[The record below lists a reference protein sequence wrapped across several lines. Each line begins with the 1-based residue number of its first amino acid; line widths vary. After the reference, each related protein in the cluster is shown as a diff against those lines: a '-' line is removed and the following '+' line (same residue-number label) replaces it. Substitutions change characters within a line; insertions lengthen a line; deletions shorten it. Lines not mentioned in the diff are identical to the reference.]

1 MKMENRLK
9 NRKISPRLIE
19 TPEDIEKSVPY
30 HYVAAARQNCTAAAS
45 HEMKLNGASVL
56 WAKIKRAETILEE
69 ALALEDQPS

>member
-1 MKMENRLK
+1 MENRLK
-9 NRKISPRLIE
+9 NRRISPHLIQ
-19 TPEDIEKSVPY
+19 TPQDMEKSMPY
-30 HYVAAARQNCTAAAS
+30 HFVAVARQNCTAAAS